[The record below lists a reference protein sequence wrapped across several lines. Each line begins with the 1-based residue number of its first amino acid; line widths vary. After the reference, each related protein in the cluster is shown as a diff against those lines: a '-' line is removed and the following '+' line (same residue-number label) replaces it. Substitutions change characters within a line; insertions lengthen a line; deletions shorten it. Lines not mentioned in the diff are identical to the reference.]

1 MKKIYIIPAI
11 QETEMDLHQAV
22 AQTSSV
28 EGNNGIGYGGVDTNG
43 SKDPDANRRND
54 SNVEW
59 GNLW

>member
-1 MKKIYIIPAI
+1 MKKTYTIPAI
-11 QETEMDLHQAV
+11 QETTVDLCQAV
-22 AQTSSV
+22 ALSGV
-28 EGNNGIGYGGVDTNG
+28 EGTNGIKYGGIDKQG